1 MNNNAVISNSYIV
14 ILFFLL
20 VLLNFLKETLA
31 GPLQVSD
38 ALIFFRE
45 IQEAISLTDP
55 SECDSARNHLMH
67 RADIVLKEQNWDDYF
82 LPQITMTRLLE
93 KQGDLYDVVKV
104 YIEPIRELEKERV
117 IQGFQP
123 KQKELDAEKKD
134 HEIKY
139 LQSHE
144 EMQRLAQARREVEE
158 KEQKKTNQLLEQQ
171 NRLNEQRL
179 ESTSQ

>member
-1 MNNNAVISNSYIV
+1 M
-14 ILFFLL
+14 
-20 VLLNFLKETLA
+20 
-31 GPLQVSD
+31 
-38 ALIFFRE
+38 
-45 IQEAISLTDP
+45 
-55 SECDSARNHLMH
+55 
-67 RADIVLKEQNWDDYF
+67 
-82 LPQITMTRLLE
+82 
-93 KQGDLYDVVKV
+93 VKV

-117 IQGFQP
+117 IQGLQP

-134 HEIKY
+134 YEIKY

>member
-1 MNNNAVISNSYIV
+1 M
-14 ILFFLL
+14 
-20 VLLNFLKETLA
+20 
-31 GPLQVSD
+31 
-38 ALIFFRE
+38 
-45 IQEAISLTDP
+45 
-55 SECDSARNHLMH
+55 
-67 RADIVLKEQNWDDYF
+67 
-82 LPQITMTRLLE
+82 
-93 KQGDLYDVVKV
+93 VKV